1 MKQYKHLVFDIDGTI
16 LDTADVNMLSLQRAL
31 VELRGERKELEE
43 LTFSFGIPG
52 TSTMAIL
59 GFPDPQAA
67 LNVWIRHY
75 VDCSEELGIR
85 LFPGMEEVLERLR
98 KTQVS
103 LGIITSKQKDEYD
116 RDFEKRDLKK
126 YFHCAIT
133 SSDTQRGKPYPDP
146 MLEYMKRTGAL
157 PEETLYIGDSVYD
170 MDSARAAGTDH
181 ALALWGCLNPEGIEA
196 TWRLARVEDI
206 LKFV

>member
-16 LDTADVNMLSLQRAL
+16 LDTADVNMVSLQRAL
-31 VELRGERKELEE
+31 LELRGEKKELED
-43 LTFSFGIPG
+43 LAFSFGIPG

-75 VDCSEELGIR
+75 VECGEELGIR
-85 LFPGMEEVLERLR
+85 LFPGMGEVLEALQ
-98 KTQVS
+98 KTDAF

-126 YFHCAIT
+126 YFHCAVT
-133 SSDTQRGKPYPDP
+133 SSDTERGKPYPDP
-146 MLEYMKRTGAL
+146 MLEYMKRTGAR
-157 PEETLYIGDSVYD
+157 PEKTLYIGDSVYD
-170 MDSARAAGTDH
+170 MDSARAAGVDH
-181 ALALWGCLNPEGIEA
+181 ALALWGCLNPEGIA
-196 TWRLARVEDI
+196 STWRLERVEEI